1 MLNNIR
7 SLKRLG
13 ALALV
18 AFTCAATAPVHA
30 QPYPSRPIRLIVP
43 FGPGG
48 GNDLLARITALKLTE
63 SMGQPVVVENRPG
76 ASGVIGTQA
85 VQRATPD
92 GYTIVIG
99 GTPLTVN
106 QTLRKDIPYDVLK
119 DFTPISLLVLQP
131 NVLVVNPKVEATTLK
146 DLLAMAK
153 AQPGK
158 LNYATGSNGSAPHL
172 SGELMK
178 VMGGV
183 DIVQVPYNGAAP
195 AMNAVLSGE
204 VTIAFDQPA
213 TSLPHIQAGKLRP
226 IAVTGA
232 ARSPQLPNVPTMAEA
247 GLPGFEVNSWFG
259 ILGPANMPKDIA
271 ARLSS
276 EFAKALN
283 SPDVRDRLT
292 QQGFTVVG
300 GTSDEMGAFLKAD
313 VASFK
318 RIIEASK
325 MKAE

>member
-1 MLNNIR
+1 MLNNTR

-18 AFTCAATAPVHA
+18 ALTCAVLAPA
-30 QPYPSRPIRLIVP
+30 QAQTYPSRPIRLIVP

-85 VQRATPD
+85 VQRAAPD

-131 NVLVVNPKVEATTLK
+131 NVLVVNPSVPATTLK

-226 IAVTGA
+226 IAVTSA

-259 ILGPANMPKDIA
+259 IIGPANMPKDIA

-300 GTSDEMGAFLKAD
+300 GTPEEMGAFLKAD
-313 VASFK
+313 VANFK